1 MDDFEF
7 EAHKI
12 RSPQGRKKLQNERA
26 AYLALVN
33 KGYSTS
39 EACRI
44 VGINRKTGYRW
55 RFGVEKTRT
64 GRKADQP
71 PARPGPLPSAS
82 QRGRYLSQDE
92 RLHIAD
98 LHREGKTVR
107 AIAATLERVTLPN
120 CRDHTCHHSY

>member
-7 EAHKI
+7 KARKI

-26 AYLALVN
+26 AYLALVT

-55 RFGVEKTRT
+55 RFGVTKTRT
-64 GRKADQP
+64 GRKANQP
-71 PARPGPLPSAS
+71 PARMVSH
-82 QRGRYLSQDE
+82 Q
-92 RLHIAD
+92 
-98 LHREGKTVR
+98 V
-107 AIAATLERVTLPN
+107 V
-120 CRDHTCHHSY
+120 